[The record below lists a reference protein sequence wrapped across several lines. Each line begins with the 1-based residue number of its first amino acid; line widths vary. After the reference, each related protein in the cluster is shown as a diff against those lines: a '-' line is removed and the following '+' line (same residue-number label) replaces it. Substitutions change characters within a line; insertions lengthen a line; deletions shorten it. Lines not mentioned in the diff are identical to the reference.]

1 MRRGI
6 LVFGAILAAMP
17 LWPIPAVAGGG
28 GGGGGGCGKP
38 VTEAA
43 GTDVA
48 VRNFCFSP
56 TIIRVRP
63 GQSVDWSNKDGF
75 EHDVVGANFSW
86 GASQSL
92 PAGETVRFR
101 FSKPGVYP
109 YVCTWHPGMVGA
121 VVVGGSGLE
130 GVRKLDPQS
139 VEAMLSS
146 LPTRQASRPA
156 IASASA
162 GQPHQASSGVWN
174 AVAITLIALFVTIA
188 VAAAVVTIR
197 QDREQRNLTENGK

>member
-6 LVFGAILAAMP
+6 LVLGAMLAAVP
-17 LWPIPAVAGGG
+17 LWPIPTEA
-28 GGGGGGCGKP
+28 GGGGGGCGRP

-48 VRNFCFSP
+48 VRNFCFTP

-63 GQSVDWSNKDGF
+63 GQSIVWSNKDGF

-86 GASQSL
+86 GASQTL
-92 PAGETVRFR
+92 PAGATVRYK

-130 GVRKLDPQS
+130 GVRKLDP
-139 VEAMLSS
+139 EAVAPVLSH
-146 LPTRQASRPA
+146 LPSRQVSRPA
-156 IASASA
+156 TAAPSG
-162 GQPHQASSGVWN
+162 GQTHQSSSGIWN
-174 AVAITLIALFVTIA
+174 PVAIILVALFVVIA
-188 VAAAVVTIR
+188 VGAAVVTTR
-197 QDREQRNLTENGK
+197 QNREQRNLTENGNK

>member
-1 MRRGI
+1 MRRGV
-6 LVFGAILAAMP
+6 LVLGAMLAAVP
-17 LWPIPAVAGGG
+17 LWPIRADA
-28 GGGGGGCGKP
+28 GGGGGGCGRP

-43 GTDVA
+43 GTGVA

-63 GQSVDWSNKDGF
+63 GQAVVWSNKDGF

-86 GASQSL
+86 GASQTL
-92 PAGETVRFR
+92 PAGETVRYK

-139 VEAMLSS
+139 VEAILAN
-146 LPTRQASRPA
+146 LPTQQALRPVT
-156 IASASA
+156 ASASG
-162 GQPHQASSGVWN
+162 GQPHQASSGVWT

-188 VAAAVVTIR
+188 VAAAGVTIR
-197 QDREQRNLTENGK
+197 QNRERRNLTENGIE

>member
-6 LVFGAILAAMP
+6 LVLGAMLAAVP
-17 LWPIPAVAGGG
+17 LAPIRAEA

-43 GTDVA
+43 GSDVA

-63 GQSVDWSNKDGF
+63 GQSVVWSNKDSF
-75 EHDVVGANFSW
+75 EHNVVGANLSW
-86 GASQSL
+86 GAQQTL
-92 PAGETVRFR
+92 PAGATVKFR

-130 GVRKLDPQS
+130 GVKKLDPQA
-139 VEAMLSS
+139 VAAILSTPPS
-146 LPTRQASRPA
+146 RQVLSAATAAASG
-156 IASASA
+156 
-162 GQPHQASSGVWN
+162 GQTHESSSGAWN
-174 AVAITLIALFVTIA
+174 TVAIILVALFVLIA
-188 VAAAVVTIR
+188 VVAAVVTTR
-197 QDREQRNLTENGK
+197 QNREQRNLTEDGN